1 MFLNIELNLKIVNS
15 EAATIGVIKKLLLKS
30 LQHPQENIYV
40 GILGSFLSI
49 LRVFKNTYF
58 EEHMRTAA
66 FVHSLVLRTWK
77 GIASDELDQ
86 C

>member
-1 MFLNIELNLKIVNS
+1 MFLNIGLDLKIVNS

-40 GILGSFLSI
+40 GISGSFLWI

-58 EEHMRTAA
+58 EEHMRTPVITSSKTLNSKQYLGALTA
-66 FVHSLVLRTWK
+66 
-77 GIASDELDQ
+77 
-86 C
+86 